1 MAGGKGGGAAAAN
14 PVQKKLVKYTDE
26 DVSRL
31 LQEIE
36 VLKKERLG
44 GHHRLPVE
52 DLLSGLCSRD
62 RPLLQHGASAVL
74 LSLDLFV
81 PFCLPTHQLG
91 QIVLA
96 CLLMLLLW
104 QQTLRCS
111 LSTTWRA
118 PSVC

>member
-1 MAGGKGGGAAAAN
+1 M
-14 PVQKKLVKYTDE
+14 QKKLVKYTDE

-44 GHHRLPVE
+44 GHHRLPNWPPMSPWKICYQDFAAE
-52 DLLSGLCSRD
+52 ID
-62 RPLLQHGASAVL
+62 
-74 LSLDLFV
+74 
-81 PFCLPTHQLG
+81 PFCSTALRLYYYHWICLCFSVRPTHQLG